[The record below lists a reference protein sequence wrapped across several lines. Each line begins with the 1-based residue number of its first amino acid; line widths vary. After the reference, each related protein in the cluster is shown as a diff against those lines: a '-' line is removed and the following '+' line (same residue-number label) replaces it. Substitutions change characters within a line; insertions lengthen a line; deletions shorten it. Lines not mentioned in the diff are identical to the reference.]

1 MPIIERKISV
11 LFVNR
16 QKNNKNLPSYP
27 VLYSYSTEKAGF
39 GALSVSLSGPFSSLS
54 GTFFSTFPP
63 SAKRRI
69 ILEKC

>member
-1 MPIIERKISV
+1 MPIIERKINV

-27 VLYSYSTEKAGF
+27 ILYRYSTEKAGF

-54 GTFFSTFPP
+54 GTSFSTFLP
-63 SAKRRI
+63 SVKRRT
-69 ILEKC
+69 ILKQC